1 LKRSK
6 TLAEWSYRGINMEF
20 GRLAA
25 LESKHKDLHSRIE
38 ALEAERAPDKY
49 ITPLKKEKL
58 LVKDSIE
65 KLRLLDE

>member
-1 LKRSK
+1 
-6 TLAEWSYRGINMEF
+6 MEF

-38 ALEAERAPDKY
+38 ALEGERAPDKY

-58 LVKDSIE
+58 LVKDELE
-65 KLRLLDE
+65 KLRLNDG